1 MKIALIYDNKDQDFS
16 IFIDNE
22 NVINTDDDIVANELF
37 NELRMLS
44 NNCDNNLLQKKE
56 VILSATLYNNKII
69 TMKL

>member
-56 VILSATLYNNKII
+56 VILGAALYNTK
-69 TMKL
+69 

>member
-56 VILSATLYNNKII
+56 VILSAALYN
-69 TMKL
+69 TQ

>member
-56 VILSATLYNNKII
+56 VILSAALYNTK
-69 TMKL
+69 

>member
-44 NNCDNNLLQKKE
+44 NNCDNNLLQEKE
-56 VILSATLYNNKII
+56 VILSATLYNTK
-69 TMKL
+69 

>member
-56 VILSATLYNNKII
+56 VILSATLYNTK
-69 TMKL
+69 